1 MGVTPEA
8 PMNTD
13 TSSANAGFPPIVLL
27 VEDDRDTL
35 EMYSTFFE
43 LSGVWMA
50 QSTAPREA
58 LGSVTELRPD
68 LIITDLG
75 FNGSPAGAD
84 LVHTLKSRAETRDI
98 PVIVLSGRSTEDI
111 PPATREEAE
120 LCLVKPVLPDVLL
133 GHARELI
140 ERSRTLRDRSDAV
153 LTKSARLRDRSSAL
167 IARAKPQTAGS
178 APEPRVCPQCS
189 TPLVWLE
196 RQRLEGIEYDYY
208 RPCPTGCGL
217 YCFDSAAARWVTLA

>member
-1 MGVTPEA
+1 
-8 PMNTD
+8 MNTD
-13 TSSANAGFPPIVLL
+13 TSPENAGFPPIVLL

-43 LSGVWMA
+43 MSGVWVA
-50 QSTAPREA
+50 QSTAPLEA
-58 LGSVTELRPD
+58 LGSITELRPD
-68 LIITDLG
+68 LVITDVG
-75 FNGSPAGAD
+75 FREVRPAPSRP
-84 LVHTLKSRAETRDI
+84 TLKSRPETRDI

-140 ERSRTLRDRSDAV
+140 ERSHALRDRSDAV
-153 LTKSARLRDRSSAL
+153 RTKSVELRDRSTVL
-167 IARAKPQTAGS
+167 LARAKPQTSGS

-189 TPLVWLE
+189 APLFWVE

-208 RPCPTGCGL
+208 RECPRGCGL
-217 YCFDSAAARWVTLA
+217 YCFDRAAGRWVTLA